1 MTSLYTT
8 KDGKSKNGNGGAKGC
23 KYKLTK
29 NNIAEKKK
37 LKVLDRNI

>member
-8 KDGKSKNGNGGAKGC
+8 KDSKSKNGNGGAKGC

-29 NNIAEKKK
+29 NKVAEK
-37 LKVLDRNI
+37 LN